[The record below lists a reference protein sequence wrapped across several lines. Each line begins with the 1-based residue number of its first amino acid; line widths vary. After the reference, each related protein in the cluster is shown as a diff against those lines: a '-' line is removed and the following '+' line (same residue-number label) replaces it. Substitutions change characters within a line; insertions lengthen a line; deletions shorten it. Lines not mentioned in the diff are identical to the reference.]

1 MTKYVIHSFA
11 FCFLLQQKSRK
22 IIMCLCLLLG
32 APTAAWSSNLVT
44 DRQWEEDINIY
55 LEKLEQGHLNVVHT
69 TPKERI
75 YENVEALRKQLPKLS
90 DNEILVRLMEITRMV
105 GDGHTSFP
113 LWGPKL
119 NKFPIKLMAID
130 KRFFVTA
137 TTSEN
142 RRLLK
147 SELVSINGTTIA
159 EVFDSLAKLVP
170 FAENAYST
178 QVRVAQYMPMAEVL
192 SGIGLVDADY
202 SASFTFKKNNKLMHR
217 DFHAEVSQNFEKSA
231 LLGTFN
237 PQVKNAAVN
246 EGLWFSSSKNK
257 DSVYVKFQRYSNVNS
272 MEEFA
277 DELLRFI
284 NENQSENLIID
295 LRNNFGG
302 DFFAGLKLAQYLVLA
317 DSLNW
322 KSGSYVLINNVTF
335 SAAMSNAAQFKSI
348 LNAMLIGEPTGAK
361 PKGYQDMGEFTLP
374 NSKRVVTFSKRFY
387 DFMGNN
393 KDAIYP
399 DKTIKLTVDDYLKN
413 TDKPLEWVLEQVNW
427 YEK

>member
-1 MTKYVIHSFA
+1 
-11 FCFLLQQKSRK
+11 
-22 IIMCLCLLLG
+22 
-32 APTAAWSSNLVT
+32 
-44 DRQWEEDINIY
+44 
-55 LEKLEQGHLNVVHT
+55 
-69 TPKERI
+69 
-75 YENVEALRKQLPKLS
+75 
-90 DNEILVRLMEITRMV
+90 
-105 GDGHTSFP
+105 
-113 LWGPKL
+113 
-119 NKFPIKLMAID
+119 
-130 KRFFVTA
+130 
-137 TTSEN
+137 
-142 RRLLK
+142 
-147 SELVSINGTTIA
+147 
-159 EVFDSLAKLVP
+159 
-170 FAENAYST
+170 
-178 QVRVAQYMPMAEVL
+178 MPMAEVL
-192 SGIGLVDADY
+192 NGIGLVDANY
-202 SASFTFKKNNKLMHR
+202 SASFTFKKNNTVMHR
-217 DFHAEVSQNFEKSA
+217 DLHAEVSQNYEKPT

-237 PQVKNAAVN
+237 PQVKNTAVN

-257 DSVYVKFQRYSNVNS
+257 NSVYVKFQRYTNVNS
-272 MEEFA
+272 MEKFA

-413 TDKPLEWVLEQVNW
+413 TDKPLDWVLEQVDW
-427 YEK
+427 YKK